1 MEHHETDTPP
11 SAPEDQPSPADN
23 LTPLFYSLELATPF
37 LVSSDS
43 LPVDHEE
50 LVIDDPGTADGT
62 QEDPALSVDVPGTAD
77 GTQEAPALSV
87 DVPGNADGIQ
97 ESPVLAV
104 DCIGFDDGT
113 PAPPTL
119 SVEVPALVAEIVDM
133 PNTVWY
139 VNEDLAV
146 VENGHGNSNHQLL
159 NLIANSVPDPLA
171 SSAESIYFDAEAG
184 EVEPAVF
191 EPGVGQV
198 ETNDPV
204 AVLTHADLPADA
216 PASPEHVENPR
227 NREIVPVADLENL
240 PPAIPQVPLALPEE
254 YDDDAPLDFDPLE
267 ASPLLESLGFSRV
280 QNAYNRWLQNMSHSI
295 SIFQGIFPQA
305 CMTTQ
310 LLISGFRATVLYY
323 QWPRGN
329 LDRVGRR
336 FVRSLRQTMACYQK
350 VRREPYNDS
359 HWNDLRV
366 IFS

>member
-11 SAPEDQPSPADN
+11 SAPEDQPSPADSP
-23 LTPLFYSLELATPF
+23 LTPLLYSLELATPT

-43 LPVDHEE
+43 LPVHHEE
-50 LVIDDPGTADGT
+50 LVIDVPGTADGI
-62 QEDPALSVDVPGTAD
+62 QENPALSVDVPEPLPDA
-77 GTQEAPALSV
+77 V
-87 DVPGNADGIQ
+87 DGIQ

-104 DCIGFDDGT
+104 DCLGFDDGT

-119 SVEVPALVAEIVDM
+119 SVEVPALVAEIDDM

-184 EVEPAVF
+184 EDEPAVF
-191 EPGVGQV
+191 EPVVGQV
-198 ETNDPV
+198 
-204 AVLTHADLPADA
+204 DA

-295 SIFQGIFPQA
+295 SIFQGIFSQA
-305 CMTTQ
+305 CMTPQ

-350 VRREPYNDS
+350 VRRNPYNDA

-366 IFS
+366 IFPSV